1 MSGRG
6 GRGGG
11 RGGRG
16 GGGKNLPWDYDPAG
30 VQEQP
35 KERYPKTYKPP
46 RASNFPL
53 SSAEARGV
61 RYFVQLRRD
70 FHGSSLY
77 THKHLAPDSTGTSSN
92 PGDPVRRAY
101 GQQQANARYGV
112 RSKATVDPF
121 LSVPMYSHKFVHE
134 ARALPDFH
142 GREVHHQ
149 LFPEGLW
156 STIDGTDDGGKAA
169 AKAKQR
175 SLKRKS
181 VGGDLGGGDLDE
193 DDEDDDDVVSRPN
206 KRKGP
211 ETDEERRRRIEE
223 AARGKDEDG
232 ENMAEEDP
240 EEDEEEMSQ
249 EDDDFEDDEDGGDY
263 DAEQY
268 FDGGDEDFGDEE
280 GGGESAMDF

>member
-16 GGGKNLPWDYDPAG
+16 GARGGRGNLPWDYDPAG

-53 SSAEARGV
+53 STAEARAV
-61 RYFVQLRRD
+61 TYFVQLRRD
-70 FHGSSLY
+70 FHNSNLY
-77 THKHLAPDSTGTSSN
+77 THKHLAPDSTSTSSN
-92 PGDPVRRAY
+92 LTDPVCRSY

-112 RSKATVDPF
+112 KSKATVDPF

-134 ARALPDFH
+134 ARTLPDFR
-142 GREVHHQ
+142 GREVHHE
-149 LFPEGLW
+149 LFPEELW
-156 STIDGTDDGGKAA
+156 NTIDGTDDGGKAA
-169 AKAKQR
+169 AKASKR
-175 SLKRKS
+175 DLKRKS
-181 VGGDLGGGDLDE
+181 MAGDIE
-193 DDEDDDDVVSRPN
+193 DDEDEDVVGRH
-206 KRKGP
+206 KRRGP
-211 ETDEERRRRIEE
+211 ETDAERRRRIEE
-223 AARGKDEDG
+223 AAQGKDEEG
-232 ENMAEEDP
+232 ENLAEEDP
-240 EEDEEEMSQ
+240 EEEEDELSQ
-249 EDDDFEDDEDGGDY
+249 EDDDFEEDEDGGDY

-268 FDGGDEDFGDEE
+268 FDGGDDDYGDEE

>member
-16 GGGKNLPWDYDPAG
+16 GARGGRGNLPWDYDPAG

-53 SSAEARGV
+53 STAEARAV
-61 RYFVQLRRD
+61 TYFVQLRRD
-70 FHGSSLY
+70 FHNSTLY
-77 THKHLAPDSTGTSSN
+77 THKHLAPDAAGTSSSLT
-92 PGDPVRRAY
+92 DPVCRAY

-112 RSKATVDPF
+112 KSKATVDPF

-134 ARALPDFH
+134 ARTLPDFR
-142 GREVHHQ
+142 GREVHHE
-149 LFPEGLW
+149 LFPENLW
-156 STIDGTDDGGKAA
+156 NTIDGTDDGGKAA
-169 AKAKQR
+169 AKASKR
-175 SLKRKS
+175 GLKRKS
-181 VGGDLGGGDLDE
+181 MAAGGDLEEDDE
-193 DDEDDDDVVSRPN
+193 DDEDVVGRH
-206 KRKGP
+206 KRRGP
-211 ETDEERRRRIEE
+211 ETDAERRRRIEE
-223 AARGKDEDG
+223 AAQGKDEEG
-232 ENMAEEDP
+232 ENLAEEDP
-240 EEDEEEMSQ
+240 EEEEDELSQ
-249 EDDDFEDDEDGGDY
+249 EDDDFEEDEDGGDY

-268 FDGGDEDFGDEE
+268 FDGGDDDYGDEE

>member
-16 GGGKNLPWDYDPAG
+16 GGRGGRGNLPWDYDPAG

-53 SSAEARGV
+53 SASEARAV
-61 RYFVQLRRD
+61 AYFVQLRRD
-70 FHGSSLY
+70 FHSSNLY
-77 THKHLAPDSTGTSSN
+77 THKYLAPDSAGTSSN
-92 PGDPVRRAY
+92 LTDPVCRAY

-112 RSKATVDPF
+112 KSKATVDPF
-121 LSVPMYSHKFVHE
+121 LSVPMYSHKFVSD
-134 ARALPDFH
+134 ARTLPDFR
-142 GREVHHQ
+142 GREVHHE
-149 LFPEGLW
+149 LFPEDLW
-156 STIDGTDDGGKAA
+156 NTIDGTDDGGKAA
-169 AKAKQR
+169 AKASKR
-175 SLKRKS
+175 KRKS
-181 VGGDLGGGDLDE
+181 MAVGG
-193 DDEDDDDVVSRPN
+193 DDEDDDEDEDVVGRH
-206 KRKGP
+206 KRRGP

-223 AARGKDEDG
+223 AAQGKEEEGDI
-232 ENMAEEDP
+232 AEEDP

-249 EDDDFEDDEDGGDY
+249 EDDDFEEDEDGGDY

-268 FDGGDEDFGDEE
+268 FDGGDDDYGDEE

>member
-193 DDEDDDDVVSRPN
+193 DDEDDDDV
-206 KRKGP
+206 
-211 ETDEERRRRIEE
+211 TDEERRRRIEE